1 MVWLCTDAA
10 SNVNGQVFEANGR
23 QIGLWPEEEMSRV
36 IHRPDR
42 DWDLDTL
49 DLPSTRNY
57 LIGHL
62 TNKFLGKK
70 K

>member
-1 MVWLCTDAA
+1 
-10 SNVNGQVFEANGR
+10 
-23 QIGLWPEEEMSRV
+23 MSRV
-36 IHRPDR
+36 IHRPDA

-49 DLPSTRNY
+49 DRPATRNY

-62 TNKFLGKK
+62 TNKFSGKK